1 MTGFSRRDLLRSSAV
16 AGGVVALGGIAPAT
30 ASAHGGGGKGGK
42 GKRTERLALTNG
54 KIHTMDGRN
63 RVAREVLI
71 EDGRFVDVGS
81 RVDRGHDTRV
91 INLRG
96 RTVVP
101 GLIESHIHS
110 VSMANRPGYH
120 TVLENATSIAEIQET
135 LAARRPDVPDGQWIT
150 SMGGWHTN
158 QWAERRMPTLAEL
171 DEAVPDRPVFLYTR
185 FTGPCAVNSM
195 AKAFFDAV
203 DAGPLPHPDAV
214 KINASATGEITTGG
228 FGVPTPSTTALYV
241 LRTLQTFEDKLR
253 SSRDMMAYSASVGLT
268 AHSDKVL
275 FPTPGPLHP
284 AQVLSNLDHYRM
296 YDPLLHLHRNGETI
310 IRMEFNFLHNQSD
323 PALPELKER
332 LKNQFTFFGDDMQRT
347 GGIGEWAAPLG
358 AGAVWLEAQR
368 LVAAAGWRNENAV
381 DNLAQL
387 TQVVEAWEAVNAEFD
402 ITGDRY
408 IVHHVPVVTNELLDR
423 LQALGAGV
431 VMRAFTWVVG
441 TATANG
447 AQFRTILDH
456 GVTAGI
462 EGDGV
467 HIATLNPWWH
477 IKYAVTGV
485 NALGELINDGEQI
498 SRQEALR
505 LFTRDNAWFLNAEDK
520 IGSIEKGKLAD
531 LVVLDRDYFRVS
543 DEDIPKLRSV
553 LTVVD
558 GEIVHDTGVLTG

>member
-1 MTGFSRRDLLRSSAV
+1 MTGFSRRDLLRSGAV
-16 AGGVVALGGIAPAT
+16 VGGLAAVGGIAPTAT
-30 ASAHGGGGKGGK
+30 AAHGGGRGGGK
-42 GKRTERLALTNG
+42 PAERLALVNG

-63 RVAREVLI
+63 RVVREVLI
-71 EDGRFVDVGS
+71 EDGTFVDVGGHIP
-81 RVDRGHDTRV
+81 RGPDTRV

-158 QWAERRMPTLAEL
+158 QWAERQMPTLAEL

-195 AKAFFDAV
+195 AKTFFDAV
-203 DAGPLPHPDAV
+203 DAGPTPHPDAV
-214 KINASATGEITTGG
+214 KINTTATGEIATGG

-241 LRTLQTFEDKLR
+241 LRAMQTFEDKLR

-332 LKNQFTFFGDDMQRT
+332 LKNQFTFFGDAMQRT

-381 DNLAQL
+381 DNVAQL
-387 TQVVEAWEAVNAEFD
+387 TQVVDAWEAVNAEFD

-408 IVHHVPVVTNELLDR
+408 IVHHVPVVTNDLLDR

-467 HIATLNPWWH
+467 HIAPLNPWSH
-477 IKYAVTGV
+477 VKYAVTGV

-520 IGSIEKGKLAD
+520 IGSIEPGKLAD

-543 DEDIPKLRSV
+543 DEDIPNLRSV